1 MKRLR
6 VILLFLLLGAIV
18 NVAVA
23 WGIASILTI
32 EDTMSNDETIGMSV
46 VEYETWNLSRYEAFG
61 TQIFM
66 STRFKVHNEE
76 EELLELTELW
86 SEHPIENVKPSWGSM
101 DVATELYRTLPGPP
115 EHTMVQEIQMYEAR
129 GWPMHSLWCLRI
141 LLVHD
146 GTGNNQNQA
155 SGFIAIPIL
164 FFEDLEPLVLP
175 LYPIWTG
182 FALNTI
188 FYASLLWL
196 IIPGPFVLRRFIR
209 KRRGLCL
216 KCGYDLRGVDH
227 QACPECG
234 EGIRKGNPA

>member
-1 MKRLR
+1 
-6 VILLFLLLGAIV
+6 
-18 NVAVA
+18 
-23 WGIASILTI
+23 
-32 EDTMSNDETIGMSV
+32 
-46 VEYETWNLSRYEAFG
+46 
-61 TQIFM
+61 
-66 STRFKVHNEE
+66 
-76 EELLELTELW
+76 
-86 SEHPIENVKPSWGSM
+86 
-101 DVATELYRTLPGPP
+101 
-115 EHTMVQEIQMYEAR
+115 
-129 GWPMHSLWCLRI
+129 MHSLWCLRI

-234 EGIRKGNPA
+234 EEIRKGNPA